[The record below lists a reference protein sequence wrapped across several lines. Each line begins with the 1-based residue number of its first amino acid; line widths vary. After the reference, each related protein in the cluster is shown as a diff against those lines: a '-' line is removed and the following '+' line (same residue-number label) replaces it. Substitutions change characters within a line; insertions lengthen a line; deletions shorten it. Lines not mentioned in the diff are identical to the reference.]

1 MPGVR
6 DGDVG
11 HGLNNY
17 QMLFQTLKTMLTTC
31 TEPLTECLSPEDVEQ
46 MRKSTEETQK
56 KFLVKILDGKVTE
69 EEANRCGGVKHK
81 HKHKYKYK
89 YKYRCGVLKEKGGPP
104 ISPVSSQKMPI
115 PPVGQSGT
123 KMPIPPIEGKYPTL
137 KVSTKRTNLKSF
149 HPKVVLL

>member
-1 MPGVR
+1 
-6 DGDVG
+6 
-11 HGLNNY
+11 
-17 QMLFQTLKTMLTTC
+17 MLFQTLKTMLTTC

-46 MRKSTEETQK
+46 MRESTEETQK

-81 HKHKYKYK
+81 HKHKYKY
-89 YKYRCGVLKEKGGPP
+89 RCGVLKEKGGPP
-104 ISPVSSQKMPI
+104 ISPIAPVSSQKMPI

-137 KVSTKRTNLKSF
+137 KVATKRTNLKSF

>member
-1 MPGVR
+1 
-6 DGDVG
+6 
-11 HGLNNY
+11 
-17 QMLFQTLKTMLTTC
+17 MLFQTLKTMLTTC
-31 TEPLTECLSPEDVEQ
+31 TGPLTECLSPEDVQQ
-46 MRKSTEETQK
+46 MRESTEETQK

-81 HKHKYKYK
+81 HKHKNKYK
-89 YKYRCGVLKEKGGPP
+89 YKYRCGVFKEKGGPP
-104 ISPVSSQKMPI
+104 ISPVSSQKMSI

-123 KMPIPPIEGKYPTL
+123 KMPIPPIGGKYPTL